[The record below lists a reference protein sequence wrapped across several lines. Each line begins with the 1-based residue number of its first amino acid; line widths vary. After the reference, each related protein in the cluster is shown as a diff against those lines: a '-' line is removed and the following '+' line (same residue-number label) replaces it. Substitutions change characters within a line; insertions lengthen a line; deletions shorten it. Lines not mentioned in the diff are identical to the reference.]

1 MKGEEYWNIY
11 IFLECGP
18 LRNLTWTYSTIC
30 FQDFKFRQVLWSF
43 FCGPKPHF
51 LRNNTLAHKYIP
63 KIGKVDAA
71 ISNNMVTS
79 NFTNVVDV
87 TTNGSPD
94 SENKVLQ
101 TDF

>member
-1 MKGEEYWNIY
+1 MNILD
-11 IFLECGP
+11 IP
-18 LRNLTWTYSTIC
+18 

-51 LRNNTLAHKYIP
+51 LRTNTLTSKYIQNM
-63 KIGKVDAA
+63 GKVDVVM
-71 ISNNMVTS
+71 SNTMAVS

-87 TTNGSPD
+87 TAHGSPESE